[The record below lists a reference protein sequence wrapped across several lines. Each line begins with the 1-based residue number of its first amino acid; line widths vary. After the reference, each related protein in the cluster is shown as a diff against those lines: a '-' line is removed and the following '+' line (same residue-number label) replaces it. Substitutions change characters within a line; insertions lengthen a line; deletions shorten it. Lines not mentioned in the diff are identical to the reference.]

1 MSNKIVKSKKKNTI
15 SKHNRIDKNKKSII
29 VCLAFSFVISLL
41 LSGIYFNSNYIDK
54 YQSVWY
60 EASITDYKGYNI
72 EGTVYNYDEN
82 ASEHYIDFSV
92 PEVPIKTLNIQLNA
106 APGDTIELEADM
118 LKDGKSLGKIDSNIP
133 GHEQYAKLYF
143 ENRKIN
149 SVRVYLKGT
158 FDYNSANV
166 QSFQVNEDVS
176 RLTGLRHRSF
186 IIFFVLFVILS
197 YIFIKRK
204 HKFTAGQIDEK
215 IIRYKEKII
224 NSIDAYKKIIVFEI
238 IGYIILFLFVVCML
252 KFKFKIHSYY
262 VLYTI
267 LSLCIWVTLSSLY
280 WYIKNNKVKFEK
292 MFLIVGSMLS
302 CMFIVLL
309 PNRLNISYDDQIHYK
324 NIVALSHYPDKSVSV
339 AEDDYYLSCFV
350 PQLRNSCDVKDKSYH
365 NIINDS
371 YSKRTSVEYNENIT
385 YKSVVYMPVAI
396 AMMILRGI
404 GLNLSLIILGA
415 KLAGMLFYLYIVY
428 RGMKHLKNGKM
439 VVAAASTMPGAM
451 FIIANF
457 NYDYWL
463 IGLTLYSTCYIVGE
477 YQNPDKYIK
486 IKDFVYIIASTLLGI
501 AVKVVYIPLLGII
514 AFLPKKKFEKKKGIV
529 AFRCFFC
536 GIVIC
541 AIIGFAILIF
551 GGGLGIGDTRG
562 GEEINAMGQIKYILS
577 NPLQYTKTLL
587 AFIKDYWSIKKI
599 PDYNTATAY
608 LMKPAG
614 YWGYVAAFMLLVMLY
629 DRSDNNTVKWYLSA
643 SSILIGFITSCMV
656 ATALYVVYNPV
667 GSLSIV
673 GCQARY
679 LFPIIVSGMLV
690 VSRIY
695 IPIKLQSSII
705 KRAEEIITILFI
717 IVLNCCMLRTML

>member
-1 MSNKIVKSKKKNTI
+1 MSNKLVKSKKKNTV
-15 SKHNRIDKNKKSII
+15 SKYNGIDKNKKSII
-29 VCLAFSFVISLL
+29 VCLVVSFVISLL
-41 LSGIYFNSNYIDK
+41 LSGIYFNSNYIYK
-54 YQSVWY
+54 YQSIWY
-60 EASITDYKGYNI
+60 EASITDCKGYNI

-82 ASEHYIDFSV
+82 ASEHYIDISV

-118 LKDGKSLGKIDSNIP
+118 PKDGKSLGKIDSNIP

-166 QSFQVNEDVS
+166 QSFQVNEDMS
-176 RLTGLRHRSF
+176 WLSELKHRTFKVFLIMF
-186 IIFFVLFVILS
+186 IIFYILL
-197 YIFIKRK
+197 KRK
-204 HKFTAGQIDEK
+204 LNHSKGIGLYDGNSSK
-215 IIRYKEKII
+215 ITGIVSQNKGII
-224 NSIDAYKKIIVFEI
+224 ISEILCYVITFFGVLGLFEI
-238 IGYIILFLFVVCML
+238 GMKKSNYRNM
-252 KFKFKIHSYY
+252 Y
-262 VLYTI
+262 VFI
-267 LSLCIWVTLSSLY
+267 SLCVWIIISTIY
-280 WYIKNNKVKFEK
+280 WYIKNNKIKFEK

-350 PQLRNSCDVKDKSYH
+350 PQLKNSCDVKDKSYH

-371 YSKRTSVEYNENIT
+371 YSKRTSVGYNENIT

-415 KLAGMLFYLYIVY
+415 KLAGVLFYLYIVY

-587 AFIKDYWSIKKI
+587 TFIKDYWSIKKI

>member
-1 MSNKIVKSKKKNTI
+1 MSNKLVKSKKKNTV
-15 SKHNRIDKNKKSII
+15 SKYNGIDKNKKSII
-29 VCLAFSFVISLL
+29 VCLVVSFVISLL
-41 LSGIYFNSNYIDK
+41 LSGIYFNSNYIYK
-54 YQSVWY
+54 YQSIWY
-60 EASITDYKGYNI
+60 EASITDCKGYNI

-166 QSFQVNEDVS
+166 QSFQVNEDMS
-176 RLTGLRHRSF
+176 WLSELKHRTFKVFLIMF
-186 IIFFVLFVILS
+186 IIFYILL
-197 YIFIKRK
+197 KRK
-204 HKFTAGQIDEK
+204 LNHSKGIGLYDGNSSK
-215 IIRYKEKII
+215 ITGIVSQNKGII
-224 NSIDAYKKIIVFEI
+224 ISEILCYVITFFGVLGLFEI
-238 IGYIILFLFVVCML
+238 GMKKSNYRNM
-252 KFKFKIHSYY
+252 Y
-262 VLYTI
+262 VFI
-267 LSLCIWVTLSSLY
+267 SLCVWIIISTIY
-280 WYIKNNKVKFEK
+280 WYIKNNKIKFEK

-350 PQLRNSCDVKDKSYH
+350 PQLKNSCDVKDKSYH

-371 YSKRTSVEYNENIT
+371 YSKRTSVGYNENIT

-501 AVKVVYIPLLGII
+501 AVKVVYILLLGII

-587 AFIKDYWSIKKI
+587 TFIKDYWSIKKI

>member
-1 MSNKIVKSKKKNTI
+1 MSNKLVKSKKKNTV
-15 SKHNRIDKNKKSII
+15 SKYNGIDKNKKSII
-29 VCLAFSFVISLL
+29 VCLVVSFVISLL
-41 LSGIYFNSNYIDK
+41 LSGIYFNSNYIYK
-54 YQSVWY
+54 YQSIWY
-60 EASITDYKGYNI
+60 EASITDCKGYNI

-166 QSFQVNEDVS
+166 QSFQVNEDMS
-176 RLTGLRHRSF
+176 WLSELKHRTFKVFLIMF
-186 IIFFVLFVILS
+186 IIFYILL
-197 YIFIKRK
+197 KRK
-204 HKFTAGQIDEK
+204 LNHSKGIGLYDGNSSK
-215 IIRYKEKII
+215 ITGIVSQNKGII
-224 NSIDAYKKIIVFEI
+224 ISEILCYVITFFGVLGLFEI
-238 IGYIILFLFVVCML
+238 GMKKSNYRNM
-252 KFKFKIHSYY
+252 Y
-262 VLYTI
+262 VFI
-267 LSLCIWVTLSSLY
+267 SLCVWIIISTIY
-280 WYIKNNKVKFEK
+280 WYIKNNKIKFEK

-339 AEDDYYLSCFV
+339 AEDDYYLGCFV
-350 PQLRNSCDVKDKSYH
+350 PQLKNSCDVKDKSYH

-371 YSKRTSVEYNENIT
+371 YSKRTSVGYNENIT

-415 KLAGMLFYLYIVY
+415 KLAGVLFYLYIVY

-587 AFIKDYWSIKKI
+587 TFIKDYWSIKKI

>member
-1 MSNKIVKSKKKNTI
+1 MSNKLVKSKKKNTV
-15 SKHNRIDKNKKSII
+15 SKYNGIDKNKKSII
-29 VCLAFSFVISLL
+29 VCLVVSFVISLL
-41 LSGIYFNSNYIDK
+41 LSGIYFNSNYIYK
-54 YQSVWY
+54 YQSIWY
-60 EASITDYKGYNI
+60 EASITDCKGYNI

-166 QSFQVNEDVS
+166 QSFQVNEDMS
-176 RLTGLRHRSF
+176 WLSELKHRTFKVFLIMF
-186 IIFFVLFVILS
+186 IIFYILL
-197 YIFIKRK
+197 KRK
-204 HKFTAGQIDEK
+204 LNHSKGIGLYDGNSSK
-215 IIRYKEKII
+215 ITGIVSQNKGII
-224 NSIDAYKKIIVFEI
+224 ISEILCYVITFFGVLGLFEI
-238 IGYIILFLFVVCML
+238 GMKKSNYRNM
-252 KFKFKIHSYY
+252 Y
-262 VLYTI
+262 VFI
-267 LSLCIWVTLSSLY
+267 SLCVWIIISTIY
-280 WYIKNNKVKFEK
+280 WYIKNNKIKFEK

-350 PQLRNSCDVKDKSYH
+350 PQLKNSCDVKDKSYH

-371 YSKRTSVEYNENIT
+371 YSKRTSVGYNENIT

-415 KLAGMLFYLYIVY
+415 KLAGVLFYLYIVY

-529 AFRCFFC
+529 AFRCFLC

-587 AFIKDYWSIKKI
+587 TFIKDYWSIKKI

>member
-1 MSNKIVKSKKKNTI
+1 MSNKLVKSKKKNTV
-15 SKHNRIDKNKKSII
+15 SKYNGIDKNKKSII
-29 VCLAFSFVISLL
+29 VCLVVSFVISLL
-41 LSGIYFNSNYIDK
+41 LSGIYFNSNYIYK
-54 YQSVWY
+54 YQSIWY
-60 EASITDYKGYNI
+60 EASITDCKGYNI

-166 QSFQVNEDVS
+166 QSFQVNEDMS
-176 RLTGLRHRSF
+176 WLSELKHRTFKVFLIMF
-186 IIFFVLFVILS
+186 IIFYILL
-197 YIFIKRK
+197 KRK
-204 HKFTAGQIDEK
+204 LNHSKGIGLYDGNSSK
-215 IIRYKEKII
+215 ITGIVSQNKGII
-224 NSIDAYKKIIVFEI
+224 ISEILCYVITFFGVLGLFEI
-238 IGYIILFLFVVCML
+238 GMKKSNYRNM
-252 KFKFKIHSYY
+252 Y
-262 VLYTI
+262 VFI
-267 LSLCIWVTLSSLY
+267 SLCVWIIISTIY
-280 WYIKNNKVKFEK
+280 WYIKNNKIKFEK

-350 PQLRNSCDVKDKSYH
+350 PQLKNSCDVKDKSYH

-371 YSKRTSVEYNENIT
+371 YSKRTSVGYNENIT

-587 AFIKDYWSIKKI
+587 TFIKDCWSIKKI

>member
-1 MSNKIVKSKKKNTI
+1 MSNKLVKSKKKNTV
-15 SKHNRIDKNKKSII
+15 SKYNGIDKNKKSII
-29 VCLAFSFVISLL
+29 VCLVVSFVISLL
-41 LSGIYFNSNYIDK
+41 LSGIYFNSNYIYK
-54 YQSVWY
+54 YQSIWY
-60 EASITDYKGYNI
+60 EASITDCKG
-72 EGTVYNYDEN
+72 YNYDEN

-166 QSFQVNEDVS
+166 QSFQVNEDMS
-176 RLTGLRHRSF
+176 WLSELKHRTFKVFLIMF
-186 IIFFVLFVILS
+186 IIFYILL
-197 YIFIKRK
+197 KRK
-204 HKFTAGQIDEK
+204 LNHSKGIGLYDGNSSK
-215 IIRYKEKII
+215 ITGIVSQNKGII
-224 NSIDAYKKIIVFEI
+224 ISEILCYVITFFGVLGLFEI
-238 IGYIILFLFVVCML
+238 GMKKSNYRNM
-252 KFKFKIHSYY
+252 Y
-262 VLYTI
+262 VFI
-267 LSLCIWVTLSSLY
+267 SLCVWIIISTIY
-280 WYIKNNKVKFEK
+280 WYIKNNKIKFEK

-350 PQLRNSCDVKDKSYH
+350 PQLKNSCDVKDKSYH

-371 YSKRTSVEYNENIT
+371 YSKRTSVGYNENIT

-415 KLAGMLFYLYIVY
+415 KLAGVLFYLYIVY

-587 AFIKDYWSIKKI
+587 TFIKDYWSIKKI

>member
-1 MSNKIVKSKKKNTI
+1 MSNKLVKSKKKNTV
-15 SKHNRIDKNKKSII
+15 SKYNGIDKNKKSII
-29 VCLAFSFVISLL
+29 VCLVVSFVISLL
-41 LSGIYFNSNYIDK
+41 LSGIYFNSNYIYK
-54 YQSVWY
+54 YQSIWY
-60 EASITDYKGYNI
+60 EASITDCKGYNI

-166 QSFQVNEDVS
+166 QSFQVNEDMS
-176 RLTGLRHRSF
+176 WLSELKHRTFKVFLIMF
-186 IIFFVLFVILS
+186 IIFYILL
-197 YIFIKRK
+197 KRK
-204 HKFTAGQIDEK
+204 LNHSKGIGLYDGNSSK
-215 IIRYKEKII
+215 ITGIVSQNKGII
-224 NSIDAYKKIIVFEI
+224 ISEILCYVITFFGVLGLFEI
-238 IGYIILFLFVVCML
+238 GMKKSNYRNM
-252 KFKFKIHSYY
+252 Y
-262 VLYTI
+262 VFI
-267 LSLCIWVTLSSLY
+267 SLCVWIIISTIY
-280 WYIKNNKVKFEK
+280 WYIKNNKIKFEK

-350 PQLRNSCDVKDKSYH
+350 PQLKNSCDVKDKSYH

-371 YSKRTSVEYNENIT
+371 YSKRTSVGYNENIT

-587 AFIKDYWSIKKI
+587 RFIKDYWSIKKI

>member
-1 MSNKIVKSKKKNTI
+1 MSNKLVKSKKKNTV
-15 SKHNRIDKNKKSII
+15 SKYNGIDKNKKSII
-29 VCLAFSFVISLL
+29 VCLVVSFVISLL
-41 LSGIYFNSNYIDK
+41 LSGIYFNSNYIYK
-54 YQSVWY
+54 YQSIWY
-60 EASITDYKGYNI
+60 EASITDCKGYNI

-166 QSFQVNEDVS
+166 QSFQVNEDMS
-176 RLTGLRHRSF
+176 WLSELKHRTFKVFLIMF
-186 IIFFVLFVILS
+186 IIFYILL
-197 YIFIKRK
+197 KRK
-204 HKFTAGQIDEK
+204 LNHSKGIGLYDGNSSK
-215 IIRYKEKII
+215 ITGIVSQNKGII
-224 NSIDAYKKIIVFEI
+224 ISEILCYVITFFGVLGLFEI
-238 IGYIILFLFVVCML
+238 GMKKSNYRNM
-252 KFKFKIHSYY
+252 Y
-262 VLYTI
+262 VFI
-267 LSLCIWVTLSSLY
+267 SLCVWIIISTIY
-280 WYIKNNKVKFEK
+280 WYIKNNKIKFEK

-350 PQLRNSCDVKDKSYH
+350 PQLKNSCDVKDKSYH

-371 YSKRTSVEYNENIT
+371 YSKRTSVGYNENIT

-587 AFIKDYWSIKKI
+587 TFIKDYWSIKKI

-667 GSLSIV
+667 DSLSIV

>member
-1 MSNKIVKSKKKNTI
+1 MSNKLVKSKKKNTV
-15 SKHNRIDKNKKSII
+15 SKYNGIDKNKKSII
-29 VCLAFSFVISLL
+29 VCLVVSFVISLL
-41 LSGIYFNSNYIDK
+41 LSGIYFNSNYIYK
-54 YQSVWY
+54 YQSIWY
-60 EASITDYKGYNI
+60 EASITDCKGYNI

-166 QSFQVNEDVS
+166 QSFQVNEDMS
-176 RLTGLRHRSF
+176 WLSELKHRTFKVFLIMF
-186 IIFFVLFVILS
+186 IIFYILL
-197 YIFIKRK
+197 KRK
-204 HKFTAGQIDEK
+204 LNHSKGIGLYDGNSSK
-215 IIRYKEKII
+215 ITGIVSQNKGII
-224 NSIDAYKKIIVFEI
+224 ISEILCYVITFFGVLGLFEI
-238 IGYIILFLFVVCML
+238 GMKKSNYRNM
-252 KFKFKIHSYY
+252 Y
-262 VLYTI
+262 VFI
-267 LSLCIWVTLSSLY
+267 SLCVWIIISTIY
-280 WYIKNNKVKFEK
+280 WYIKNNKIKFEK

-350 PQLRNSCDVKDKSYH
+350 PQLKNSCDVKDKSYH

-371 YSKRTSVEYNENIT
+371 YSKRTSVGYNENIT

-562 GEEINAMGQIKYILS
+562 GEEINAMGQIKYFLS

-587 AFIKDYWSIKKI
+587 TFIKDYWSIKKI

>member
-1 MSNKIVKSKKKNTI
+1 MSNKLVKSKKKNTV
-15 SKHNRIDKNKKSII
+15 SKYNGIDKNKKSII
-29 VCLAFSFVISLL
+29 VCLVVSFVISLL
-41 LSGIYFNSNYIDK
+41 LSGIYFNSNYIYK
-54 YQSVWY
+54 YQSIWY
-60 EASITDYKGYNI
+60 EASITDCKGYNI

-166 QSFQVNEDVS
+166 QSFQVNEDMS
-176 RLTGLRHRSF
+176 WLSGLKHRTFKVFLIMF
-186 IIFFVLFVILS
+186 IIFYILL
-197 YIFIKRK
+197 KRK
-204 HKFTAGQIDEK
+204 LNHSKGIGLYDGNSSK
-215 IIRYKEKII
+215 ITGIVSQNKGII
-224 NSIDAYKKIIVFEI
+224 ISEILCYVITFFGVLGLFEI
-238 IGYIILFLFVVCML
+238 GMKKSNYRNM
-252 KFKFKIHSYY
+252 Y
-262 VLYTI
+262 VFI
-267 LSLCIWVTLSSLY
+267 SLCVWIIISTIY
-280 WYIKNNKVKFEK
+280 WYIKNNKIKFEK

-350 PQLRNSCDVKDKSYH
+350 PQLKNSCDVKDKSYH

-371 YSKRTSVEYNENIT
+371 YSKRTSVGYNENIT

-587 AFIKDYWSIKKI
+587 TFIKDYWSIKKI

-705 KRAEEIITILFI
+705 KRAEEIITILLI

>member
-1 MSNKIVKSKKKNTI
+1 MSNKLVKSKKKNTV
-15 SKHNRIDKNKKSII
+15 SKYNGIDKNKKSII
-29 VCLAFSFVISLL
+29 VCLVVSFVISLL
-41 LSGIYFNSNYIDK
+41 LSGIYFNSNYIYK
-54 YQSVWY
+54 YQSIWY
-60 EASITDYKGYNI
+60 EASITDCKGYNI

-166 QSFQVNEDVS
+166 QSFQVNEDMS
-176 RLTGLRHRSF
+176 WLSELKHRTFKVFLIMF
-186 IIFFVLFVILS
+186 IIFYILL
-197 YIFIKRK
+197 KRK
-204 HKFTAGQIDEK
+204 LNHSKGIGLYDGNSSK
-215 IIRYKEKII
+215 ITGIVSQNKGII
-224 NSIDAYKKIIVFEI
+224 ISEILCYVITFFGVSGLFEI
-238 IGYIILFLFVVCML
+238 GMKKSNYRNM
-252 KFKFKIHSYY
+252 Y
-262 VLYTI
+262 VFI
-267 LSLCIWVTLSSLY
+267 SLCVWIIISTIY
-280 WYIKNNKVKFEK
+280 WYIKNNKIKFEK

-350 PQLRNSCDVKDKSYH
+350 PQLKNSCDVKDKSYH

-371 YSKRTSVEYNENIT
+371 YSKRTSVGYNENIT

-587 AFIKDYWSIKKI
+587 TFIKDYWSIKKI

>member
-1 MSNKIVKSKKKNTI
+1 MSNKLVKSKKKNTV
-15 SKHNRIDKNKKSII
+15 SKYNGIDKNKKSII
-29 VCLAFSFVISLL
+29 VCLVVSFVISLL
-41 LSGIYFNSNYIDK
+41 LSGIYFNSNYIYK
-54 YQSVWY
+54 YQSIWY
-60 EASITDYKGYNI
+60 EASITDCKGYNI

-166 QSFQVNEDVS
+166 QSFQVNEDMS
-176 RLTGLRHRSF
+176 WLSELKHRTFKVFLIMF
-186 IIFFVLFVILS
+186 IIFYILL
-197 YIFIKRK
+197 KRK
-204 HKFTAGQIDEK
+204 LNHSKGIGLYDGNSSK
-215 IIRYKEKII
+215 ITGIVSQNKGII
-224 NSIDAYKKIIVFEI
+224 ISEILCYVITFFGVLGLFEI
-238 IGYIILFLFVVCML
+238 GMKKSNYRNM
-252 KFKFKIHSYY
+252 Y
-262 VLYTI
+262 VFI
-267 LSLCIWVTLSSLY
+267 SLCVWIIISTIY
-280 WYIKNNKVKFEK
+280 WYIKNNKIKFEK

-350 PQLRNSCDVKDKSYH
+350 PQLKNSCDVKDKSYH

-371 YSKRTSVEYNENIT
+371 YSKRTSVGYNENIT

-415 KLAGMLFYLYIVY
+415 KLAGVLFYLYIVY

-577 NPLQYTKTLL
+577 NPLQYTKILL
-587 AFIKDYWSIKKI
+587 TFIKDYWSIKKI

>member
-1 MSNKIVKSKKKNTI
+1 MSNKLVKSKKKNTV
-15 SKHNRIDKNKKSII
+15 SKYNGIDKNKKSII
-29 VCLAFSFVISLL
+29 VCLVVSFVISLL
-41 LSGIYFNSNYIDK
+41 LSGIYFNSNYIYK
-54 YQSVWY
+54 YQSIWY
-60 EASITDYKGYNI
+60 EASITDCKGYNI

-166 QSFQVNEDVS
+166 QSFQVNEDMS
-176 RLTGLRHRSF
+176 WLSELKHRTFKVFLIMF
-186 IIFFVLFVILS
+186 IIFYILL
-197 YIFIKRK
+197 KRK
-204 HKFTAGQIDEK
+204 LNHSKGIGLYDGNSSK
-215 IIRYKEKII
+215 ITGIVSQNKGII
-224 NSIDAYKKIIVFEI
+224 ISEILCYVITFFGVLGLFEI
-238 IGYIILFLFVVCML
+238 GMKKSNYRNM
-252 KFKFKIHSYY
+252 Y
-262 VLYTI
+262 VFI
-267 LSLCIWVTLSSLY
+267 SLCVWIIISTIY
-280 WYIKNNKVKFEK
+280 WYIKNNKIKFEK

-350 PQLRNSCDVKDKSYH
+350 PQLKNSCDVKDKSYH

-371 YSKRTSVEYNENIT
+371 YSKRTSVGYNENIT

-415 KLAGMLFYLYIVY
+415 KLAGVLFYLYIVY

-587 AFIKDYWSIKKI
+587 TFIKDYWSIKKI

-705 KRAEEIITILFI
+705 KRTEEIITILFI

>member
-1 MSNKIVKSKKKNTI
+1 MSNKLVKSKKKNTV
-15 SKHNRIDKNKKSII
+15 SKYNGIDKNKKSII
-29 VCLAFSFVISLL
+29 VCLVVSFVISLL
-41 LSGIYFNSNYIDK
+41 LSGIYFNSNYIYK
-54 YQSVWY
+54 YQSIWY
-60 EASITDYKGYNI
+60 EASITDCKGYNI

-166 QSFQVNEDVS
+166 QSFQVNEDMS
-176 RLTGLRHRSF
+176 WLSELKHRTFKVFLIMF
-186 IIFFVLFVILS
+186 IIFYILL
-197 YIFIKRK
+197 KRK
-204 HKFTAGQIDEK
+204 LNHSKGIGLYDGNSSK
-215 IIRYKEKII
+215 ITGIVSQNKGII
-224 NSIDAYKKIIVFEI
+224 ISEILCYVITFFGVLGLFEI
-238 IGYIILFLFVVCML
+238 GMKKSNYRNM
-252 KFKFKIHSYY
+252 Y
-262 VLYTI
+262 VFI
-267 LSLCIWVTLSSLY
+267 SLCVWIISSTIY
-280 WYIKNNKVKFEK
+280 WYIKNNKIKFEK

-350 PQLRNSCDVKDKSYH
+350 PQLKNSCDVKDKSYH

-371 YSKRTSVEYNENIT
+371 YSKRTSVGYNENIT

-587 AFIKDYWSIKKI
+587 TFIKDYWSIKKI

-705 KRAEEIITILFI
+705 KRA
-717 IVLNCCMLRTML
+717 

>member
-1 MSNKIVKSKKKNTI
+1 MSNKLVKSKKKNTV
-15 SKHNRIDKNKKSII
+15 SKYNGIDKNKKSII
-29 VCLAFSFVISLL
+29 VCLVVSFVISLL
-41 LSGIYFNSNYIDK
+41 LSGIYFNSNYIYK
-54 YQSVWY
+54 YQSIWY
-60 EASITDYKGYNI
+60 EASITDCKGYNI

-166 QSFQVNEDVS
+166 QSFQVNEDMS
-176 RLTGLRHRSF
+176 WLSELKHRTFKVFLIMF
-186 IIFFVLFVILS
+186 IIFYILL
-197 YIFIKRK
+197 KRK
-204 HKFTAGQIDEK
+204 LNHSKGIGLYDGNSSK
-215 IIRYKEKII
+215 ITGIVSQNKGII
-224 NSIDAYKKIIVFEI
+224 ISEILCYVITFFGVLGLFEI
-238 IGYIILFLFVVCML
+238 GMKKSNYRNM
-252 KFKFKIHSYY
+252 Y
-262 VLYTI
+262 VFI
-267 LSLCIWVTLSSLY
+267 SLCVWIIISTIY
-280 WYIKNNKVKFEK
+280 WYIKNNKIKFEK

-350 PQLRNSCDVKDKSYH
+350 PQLKNSCDVKDKSYH

-371 YSKRTSVEYNENIT
+371 YSKRTSVGYNENIT

-587 AFIKDYWSIKKI
+587 TFINDYWSIKKI

>member
-1 MSNKIVKSKKKNTI
+1 MSNKLVKSKKKNTV
-15 SKHNRIDKNKKSII
+15 SKYNGIDKNKKSII
-29 VCLAFSFVISLL
+29 VCLVVSFVISLL
-41 LSGIYFNSNYIDK
+41 LSGIYFNSNYIYK
-54 YQSVWY
+54 YQSIWY
-60 EASITDYKGYNI
+60 EASITDCKGYNI

-166 QSFQVNEDVS
+166 QSFQVNEDMS
-176 RLTGLRHRSF
+176 WLSELKHRTFKVFLIMF
-186 IIFFVLFVILS
+186 IIFYILL
-197 YIFIKRK
+197 KRK
-204 HKFTAGQIDEK
+204 LNHSKGIGLYDGNSSK
-215 IIRYKEKII
+215 ITGIVSQNKGII
-224 NSIDAYKKIIVFEI
+224 ISEILCYVITFFGVLGLFEI
-238 IGYIILFLFVVCML
+238 GMKKSNYRNM
-252 KFKFKIHSYY
+252 Y
-262 VLYTI
+262 VFI
-267 LSLCIWVTLSSLY
+267 SLCVWIIISTIY
-280 WYIKNNKVKFEK
+280 WYIKNNKIKFEK

-350 PQLRNSCDVKDKSYH
+350 PQLKNSCDVKDKSYH

-371 YSKRTSVEYNENIT
+371 YSKRTSVGYNENIT

-428 RGMKHLKNGKM
+428 RGMKHLKNGEM

-587 AFIKDYWSIKKI
+587 TFIKDYWSIKKI

>member
-1 MSNKIVKSKKKNTI
+1 MV
-15 SKHNRIDKNKKSII
+15 
-29 VCLAFSFVISLL
+29 SFVISLL
-41 LSGIYFNSNYIDK
+41 LSGIYFNSNYIYK
-54 YQSVWY
+54 YQSIWY
-60 EASITDYKGYNI
+60 EASITDCKGYNI

-166 QSFQVNEDVS
+166 QSFQVNEDMS
-176 RLTGLRHRSF
+176 WLSELKHRTFKVFLIMF
-186 IIFFVLFVILS
+186 IIFYILL
-197 YIFIKRK
+197 KRK
-204 HKFTAGQIDEK
+204 LNHSKGIGLYDGNSSK
-215 IIRYKEKII
+215 ITGIVSQNKGII
-224 NSIDAYKKIIVFEI
+224 ISEILCYVITFFGVLGLFEI
-238 IGYIILFLFVVCML
+238 GMKKSNYRNM
-252 KFKFKIHSYY
+252 Y
-262 VLYTI
+262 VFI
-267 LSLCIWVTLSSLY
+267 SLCVWIIISTIY
-280 WYIKNNKVKFEK
+280 WYIKNNKIKFEK

-350 PQLRNSCDVKDKSYH
+350 PQLKNSCDVKDKSYH

-371 YSKRTSVEYNENIT
+371 YSKRTSVGYNENIT

-587 AFIKDYWSIKKI
+587 TFIKDYWSIKKI

>member
-1 MSNKIVKSKKKNTI
+1 MSNKLVKSKKKNTV
-15 SKHNRIDKNKKSII
+15 SKYNGIDKNKKSII
-29 VCLAFSFVISLL
+29 VCLAVSFVISLL
-41 LSGIYFNSNYIDK
+41 LSGIYFNSNYIYK
-54 YQSVWY
+54 YQSIWY
-60 EASITDYKGYNI
+60 EASITDCKGYNI

-166 QSFQVNEDVS
+166 QSFQVNEDMS
-176 RLTGLRHRSF
+176 WLSELKHRTFKVFLIMF
-186 IIFFVLFVILS
+186 IIFYILL
-197 YIFIKRK
+197 KRK
-204 HKFTAGQIDEK
+204 LNHSKGIGLYDGNSSK
-215 IIRYKEKII
+215 ITGIVSQNKGII
-224 NSIDAYKKIIVFEI
+224 ISEILCYVITFFGVLGLFEI
-238 IGYIILFLFVVCML
+238 GMKKSNYRNM
-252 KFKFKIHSYY
+252 Y
-262 VLYTI
+262 VFI
-267 LSLCIWVTLSSLY
+267 SLCVWIIISTIY
-280 WYIKNNKVKFEK
+280 WYIKNNKIKFEK

-350 PQLRNSCDVKDKSYH
+350 PQLKNSCDVKDKSYH

-371 YSKRTSVEYNENIT
+371 YSKRTSVGYNENIT

-587 AFIKDYWSIKKI
+587 TFIKDYWSIKKI

-629 DRSDNNTVKWYLSA
+629 DRSDNNTVK
-643 SSILIGFITSCMV
+643 G
-656 ATALYVVYNPV
+656 
-667 GSLSIV
+667 
-673 GCQARY
+673 
-679 LFPIIVSGMLV
+679 
-690 VSRIY
+690 
-695 IPIKLQSSII
+695 
-705 KRAEEIITILFI
+705 
-717 IVLNCCMLRTML
+717 

>member
-1 MSNKIVKSKKKNTI
+1 
-15 SKHNRIDKNKKSII
+15 
-29 VCLAFSFVISLL
+29 
-41 LSGIYFNSNYIDK
+41 
-54 YQSVWY
+54 
-60 EASITDYKGYNI
+60 
-72 EGTVYNYDEN
+72 
-82 ASEHYIDFSV
+82 
-92 PEVPIKTLNIQLNA
+92 
-106 APGDTIELEADM
+106 
-118 LKDGKSLGKIDSNIP
+118 
-133 GHEQYAKLYF
+133 
-143 ENRKIN
+143 
-149 SVRVYLKGT
+149 
-158 FDYNSANV
+158 
-166 QSFQVNEDVS
+166 
-176 RLTGLRHRSF
+176 
-186 IIFFVLFVILS
+186 
-197 YIFIKRK
+197 
-204 HKFTAGQIDEK
+204 
-215 IIRYKEKII
+215 
-224 NSIDAYKKIIVFEI
+224 
-238 IGYIILFLFVVCML
+238 
-252 KFKFKIHSYY
+252 
-262 VLYTI
+262 
-267 LSLCIWVTLSSLY
+267 
-280 WYIKNNKVKFEK
+280 
-292 MFLIVGSMLS
+292 
-302 CMFIVLL
+302 
-309 PNRLNISYDDQIHYK
+309 
-324 NIVALSHYPDKSVSV
+324 
-339 AEDDYYLSCFV
+339 
-350 PQLRNSCDVKDKSYH
+350 
-365 NIINDS
+365 
-371 YSKRTSVEYNENIT
+371 
-385 YKSVVYMPVAI
+385 
-396 AMMILRGI
+396 
-404 GLNLSLIILGA
+404 
-415 KLAGMLFYLYIVY
+415 
-428 RGMKHLKNGKM
+428 M

-577 NPLQYTKTLL
+577 NPLQYTKILL
-587 AFIKDYWSIKKI
+587 TFIKDYWSIKKI

>member
-1 MSNKIVKSKKKNTI
+1 MSNKLVKSKKKNTV
-15 SKHNRIDKNKKSII
+15 SKYNGIDKNKKSII
-29 VCLAFSFVISLL
+29 VCLVVSFVISLL
-41 LSGIYFNSNYIDK
+41 LSGIYFNSNYIYK
-54 YQSVWY
+54 YQSIWY
-60 EASITDYKGYNI
+60 EASITDCKGYNI

-118 LKDGKSLGKIDSNIP
+118 LKDGKSLGKIDSNIS

-166 QSFQVNEDVS
+166 QSFQVNEDMS
-176 RLTGLRHRSF
+176 WLSELKHRTFKVFLIMF
-186 IIFFVLFVILS
+186 IIFYILL
-197 YIFIKRK
+197 KRK
-204 HKFTAGQIDEK
+204 LNHSKGIGLYDGNSSK
-215 IIRYKEKII
+215 ITGIVSQNKGII
-224 NSIDAYKKIIVFEI
+224 ISEILCYVITFFGVLGLFEI
-238 IGYIILFLFVVCML
+238 GMKKSNYRNM
-252 KFKFKIHSYY
+252 Y
-262 VLYTI
+262 VFI
-267 LSLCIWVTLSSLY
+267 SLCVWIIISTIY
-280 WYIKNNKVKFEK
+280 WYIKNNKIKFEK

-350 PQLRNSCDVKDKSYH
+350 PQLKNSCDVKDKSYH

-371 YSKRTSVEYNENIT
+371 YSKRTSVGYNENIT

-587 AFIKDYWSIKKI
+587 TFIKDYWSIKKI

>member
-1 MSNKIVKSKKKNTI
+1 MSNKLVKSKKKNTV
-15 SKHNRIDKNKKSII
+15 SKYNGIDKNKKSII
-29 VCLAFSFVISLL
+29 VCLVVSFVISLL
-41 LSGIYFNSNYIDK
+41 LSGIYFNSNYIYK
-54 YQSVWY
+54 YQSIWY
-60 EASITDYKGYNI
+60 EASITDCKGYNI

-166 QSFQVNEDVS
+166 QSFQVNEDMS
-176 RLTGLRHRSF
+176 WLSELKHRTFKVFLIMF
-186 IIFFVLFVILS
+186 IIFYILL
-197 YIFIKRK
+197 KRK
-204 HKFTAGQIDEK
+204 LNHSKGIGLYDGNSSK
-215 IIRYKEKII
+215 ITGIVSQNKGII
-224 NSIDAYKKIIVFEI
+224 ISEILCYVITFFGVLGLFEI
-238 IGYIILFLFVVCML
+238 GMKKSNYRNM
-252 KFKFKIHSYY
+252 Y
-262 VLYTI
+262 VFI
-267 LSLCIWVTLSSLY
+267 SLCVWIISSTIY
-280 WYIKNNKVKFEK
+280 WYIKNNKIKFEK

-350 PQLRNSCDVKDKSYH
+350 PQLKNSCDVKDKSYH

-371 YSKRTSVEYNENIT
+371 YSKRTSVGYNENIT

-587 AFIKDYWSIKKI
+587 TFIKDYWSIKKI

>member
-1 MSNKIVKSKKKNTI
+1 MSNKLVKSKKKNTV
-15 SKHNRIDKNKKSII
+15 SKYNGIDKNKKSII
-29 VCLAFSFVISLL
+29 VCLVVSFVISLL
-41 LSGIYFNSNYIDK
+41 LSGIYFNSNYIYK
-54 YQSVWY
+54 YQSIWY
-60 EASITDYKGYNI
+60 EASITDCKGYNI

-166 QSFQVNEDVS
+166 QSFQVNEDMS
-176 RLTGLRHRSF
+176 WLSELKHRTFKVFLIMF
-186 IIFFVLFVILS
+186 IIFYILL
-197 YIFIKRK
+197 KRK
-204 HKFTAGQIDEK
+204 LNHSKGIGLYDGNSSK
-215 IIRYKEKII
+215 ITGIVSQNKGII
-224 NSIDAYKKIIVFEI
+224 ISEILCYVITFFGVLGLFEI
-238 IGYIILFLFVVCML
+238 GMKKSNYRNM
-252 KFKFKIHSYY
+252 Y
-262 VLYTI
+262 VFI
-267 LSLCIWVTLSSLY
+267 SLCVWIIISTIY
-280 WYIKNNKVKFEK
+280 WYIKNNKIKFEK

-350 PQLRNSCDVKDKSYH
+350 PQLKNSCDVKDKSYH

-371 YSKRTSVEYNENIT
+371 YSKRTSVGYNENIT

-587 AFIKDYWSIKKI
+587 TFIKDYWSIKKI
-599 PDYNTATAY
+599 PDYNTAIAY

>member
-1 MSNKIVKSKKKNTI
+1 MSNKLVKSKKKNTV
-15 SKHNRIDKNKKSII
+15 SKYNGIDKNKKSII
-29 VCLAFSFVISLL
+29 VCLVVSFVISLL
-41 LSGIYFNSNYIDK
+41 LSGIYFNSNYIYK
-54 YQSVWY
+54 YQSIWY
-60 EASITDYKGYNI
+60 EASITDCKGYNI

-166 QSFQVNEDVS
+166 QSFQVNEDMS
-176 RLTGLRHRSF
+176 WLSELKHRTFKVFLIMF
-186 IIFFVLFVILS
+186 IIFYILL
-197 YIFIKRK
+197 KRK
-204 HKFTAGQIDEK
+204 LNHSKGIGLYDGNSSK
-215 IIRYKEKII
+215 ITGIVSQNKGII
-224 NSIDAYKKIIVFEI
+224 ISEILCYVITFFGVLGLFEI
-238 IGYIILFLFVVCML
+238 GMKKSNYRNM
-252 KFKFKIHSYY
+252 Y
-262 VLYTI
+262 VFI
-267 LSLCIWVTLSSLY
+267 SLCVWIIISTIY
-280 WYIKNNKVKFEK
+280 WYIKNNKIKFEK

-350 PQLRNSCDVKDKSYH
+350 PQLKNSCDVKDKSYH

-371 YSKRTSVEYNENIT
+371 YSKRTSVGYNQNNT
-385 YKSVVYMPVAI
+385 YKSVVDMPVAI
-396 AMMILRGI
+396 AIMILIRI

-587 AFIKDYWSIKKI
+587 TFIKDYWSIKKI

>member
-1 MSNKIVKSKKKNTI
+1 MSNKLVKSKKKNTV
-15 SKHNRIDKNKKSII
+15 SKYNGIDKNKKSII
-29 VCLAFSFVISLL
+29 VCLVVSFVISLL
-41 LSGIYFNSNYIDK
+41 LSGIYFNSNYIYK
-54 YQSVWY
+54 YQSIWY
-60 EASITDYKGYNI
+60 EASITDCKGYNI

-166 QSFQVNEDVS
+166 QSFQVNEDMS
-176 RLTGLRHRSF
+176 WLSELKHRTFKVFLIMF
-186 IIFFVLFVILS
+186 IIFYILL
-197 YIFIKRK
+197 KRK
-204 HKFTAGQIDEK
+204 LNHSKGIGLYDGNSSK
-215 IIRYKEKII
+215 ITGIVSQNKGII
-224 NSIDAYKKIIVFEI
+224 ISEILCYVITFFGVLGLFEI
-238 IGYIILFLFVVCML
+238 GMKKSNYRNM
-252 KFKFKIHSYY
+252 Y
-262 VLYTI
+262 VFI
-267 LSLCIWVTLSSLY
+267 SLCVWIIISTIY
-280 WYIKNNKVKFEK
+280 WYIKNNKIKFEK

-350 PQLRNSCDVKDKSYH
+350 PQLKNSCNVKDKSYH

-371 YSKRTSVEYNENIT
+371 YSKRTSVGYNENIT

-587 AFIKDYWSIKKI
+587 TFIKDYWSIKKI

>member
-1 MSNKIVKSKKKNTI
+1 MSNKLVKSKKKNTV
-15 SKHNRIDKNKKSII
+15 SKYNGIDKNKKSII
-29 VCLAFSFVISLL
+29 VCLVVSFVISLL
-41 LSGIYFNSNYIDK
+41 LSGIYFNSNYIYK
-54 YQSVWY
+54 YQSIWY
-60 EASITDYKGYNI
+60 EASITDCKGYNI

-166 QSFQVNEDVS
+166 QSFQVNEDMS
-176 RLTGLRHRSF
+176 WLSELKHRTFKVFLIMF
-186 IIFFVLFVILS
+186 IIFYILL
-197 YIFIKRK
+197 KRK
-204 HKFTAGQIDEK
+204 LNHSKGIGLYDGNSSK
-215 IIRYKEKII
+215 ITGIVSQNKGII
-224 NSIDAYKKIIVFEI
+224 ISEILCYVITFFGVLGLFEI
-238 IGYIILFLFVVCML
+238 GMKKSNYRNM
-252 KFKFKIHSYY
+252 Y
-262 VLYTI
+262 VFI
-267 LSLCIWVTLSSLY
+267 SLCVWIIISTIY
-280 WYIKNNKVKFEK
+280 WYIKNNKIKFEK

-350 PQLRNSCDVKDKSYH
+350 PQLKNSCDVKDKSYH

-371 YSKRTSVEYNENIT
+371 YSKRTSVGYNENIT

-587 AFIKDYWSIKKI
+587 TFIKDYWSIKKI

>member
-1 MSNKIVKSKKKNTI
+1 MSNKLVKSKKKNTV
-15 SKHNRIDKNKKSII
+15 SKYNGIDKNKKSII
-29 VCLAFSFVISLL
+29 VCLVVSFVISLL
-41 LSGIYFNSNYIDK
+41 LSGIYFNSNYIYK
-54 YQSVWY
+54 YQSIWY
-60 EASITDYKGYNI
+60 EASITDCKGYNI

-166 QSFQVNEDVS
+166 QSFQVNEDMS
-176 RLTGLRHRSF
+176 WLSELKHRTFKVFLIMF
-186 IIFFVLFVILS
+186 IIFYILL
-197 YIFIKRK
+197 KRK
-204 HKFTAGQIDEK
+204 LNHSKGIGLYDGNSSK
-215 IIRYKEKII
+215 ITGIVSQNKGII
-224 NSIDAYKKIIVFEI
+224 ISEILCYVITFFGVLGLFEI
-238 IGYIILFLFVVCML
+238 GMKKSNYRNM
-252 KFKFKIHSYY
+252 Y
-262 VLYTI
+262 VFI
-267 LSLCIWVTLSSLY
+267 SLCVWIIISTIY
-280 WYIKNNKVKFEK
+280 WYIKNNKIKFEK

-350 PQLRNSCDVKDKSYH
+350 PQLKNSCDVKDKSYH

-371 YSKRTSVEYNENIT
+371 YSKRTSVGYNENIT

-415 KLAGMLFYLYIVY
+415 KLAGVLFYLYIVY

-514 AFLPKKKFEKKKGIV
+514 AFLPKKKFEKKKGFV

-587 AFIKDYWSIKKI
+587 TFIKDYWSIKKI
-599 PDYNTATAY
+599 HDYNTATAY

>member
-1 MSNKIVKSKKKNTI
+1 MSNKLVKSKKKNTV
-15 SKHNRIDKNKKSII
+15 SKYNGIDKNKKSII
-29 VCLAFSFVISLL
+29 VCLVVSFVISLL
-41 LSGIYFNSNYIDK
+41 LSGIYFNSNYIYK
-54 YQSVWY
+54 YQSIWY
-60 EASITDYKGYNI
+60 EASITDCKGYNI

-166 QSFQVNEDVS
+166 QSFQVNEDMS
-176 RLTGLRHRSF
+176 WLSELKHRTFKVFLIMF
-186 IIFFVLFVILS
+186 IIFYILL
-197 YIFIKRK
+197 KRK
-204 HKFTAGQIDEK
+204 LNHSKGIGLYDGNSSK
-215 IIRYKEKII
+215 ITGIVSQNKGII
-224 NSIDAYKKIIVFEI
+224 ISEILCYVITFFGVLGLFEI
-238 IGYIILFLFVVCML
+238 GMKKSNYRNM
-252 KFKFKIHSYY
+252 Y
-262 VLYTI
+262 VFI
-267 LSLCIWVTLSSLY
+267 SLCVWIIISTIY
-280 WYIKNNKVKFEK
+280 WYIKNNKIKFEK

-324 NIVALSHYPDKSVSV
+324 NIVALSHYADKSVSV

-350 PQLRNSCDVKDKSYH
+350 PQLKNSCDVKDKSYH

-371 YSKRTSVEYNENIT
+371 YSKRTSVGYNENIT

-587 AFIKDYWSIKKI
+587 TFIKDYWSIKKI

>member
-1 MSNKIVKSKKKNTI
+1 MSNKLVKSKKKNTV
-15 SKHNRIDKNKKSII
+15 SKYNGIDKNKKSII
-29 VCLAFSFVISLL
+29 VCLVVSFVISLL
-41 LSGIYFNSNYIDK
+41 LSGIYFNSNYIYK
-54 YQSVWY
+54 YQSIWY
-60 EASITDYKGYNI
+60 EASITDCKGYNI

-166 QSFQVNEDVS
+166 QSFQVNEDMS
-176 RLTGLRHRSF
+176 WLSELKHRTFKVFLIMF
-186 IIFFVLFVILS
+186 IIFYILL
-197 YIFIKRK
+197 KRK
-204 HKFTAGQIDEK
+204 LNHSKGIGLYDGNSSK
-215 IIRYKEKII
+215 ITGIVSQNKGII
-224 NSIDAYKKIIVFEI
+224 ISEILCYVITFFGVLGLFEI
-238 IGYIILFLFVVCML
+238 GMKKSNYRNM
-252 KFKFKIHSYY
+252 Y
-262 VLYTI
+262 VFI
-267 LSLCIWVTLSSLY
+267 SLCVWIIISTIY
-280 WYIKNNKVKFEK
+280 WYIKNNKIKFEK

-350 PQLRNSCDVKDKSYH
+350 PQLKNSCDVKDKSYH

-371 YSKRTSVEYNENIT
+371 YSKRTSVGYNENIT

-587 AFIKDYWSIKKI
+587 TFIKDYWSIKKI
-599 PDYNTATAY
+599 HDYNTATAY

>member
-1 MSNKIVKSKKKNTI
+1 MSNKLVKSKKKNTV
-15 SKHNRIDKNKKSII
+15 SKYNGIDKNKKSII
-29 VCLAFSFVISLL
+29 VCLVVSFVISLL
-41 LSGIYFNSNYIDK
+41 LSGIYFNSNYIYK
-54 YQSVWY
+54 YQSIWY
-60 EASITDYKGYNI
+60 EASITDCKGYNI

-166 QSFQVNEDVS
+166 QSFQVNEDMS
-176 RLTGLRHRSF
+176 WLSELKHRTFKVFLIMF
-186 IIFFVLFVILS
+186 IIFYILL
-197 YIFIKRK
+197 KRK
-204 HKFTAGQIDEK
+204 LNHSKGIGLYDGNSSK
-215 IIRYKEKII
+215 ITGIVSQNKGII
-224 NSIDAYKKIIVFEI
+224 ISEILCYVITFFGVLGLFEI
-238 IGYIILFLFVVCML
+238 GMKKSNYRNM
-252 KFKFKIHSYY
+252 Y
-262 VLYTI
+262 VFI
-267 LSLCIWVTLSSLY
+267 SLCVWIIISTIY
-280 WYIKNNKVKFEK
+280 WYIKNNKIKFEK

-350 PQLRNSCDVKDKSYH
+350 PQLKNSCDVKDKSYH

-371 YSKRTSVEYNENIT
+371 YSKRTSVGYNENIT

-514 AFLPKKKFEKKKGIV
+514 AFLQKKKFEKKKGIV

-587 AFIKDYWSIKKI
+587 TFIKDYWSIKKI

>member
-1 MSNKIVKSKKKNTI
+1 MSNKLVKSKKKNTV
-15 SKHNRIDKNKKSII
+15 SKYNGIDKNKKSII
-29 VCLAFSFVISLL
+29 VCLVVSFVISLL
-41 LSGIYFNSNYIDK
+41 LSGIYFNSNYIYK
-54 YQSVWY
+54 YQSIWY
-60 EASITDYKGYNI
+60 EASITDCKGYNI

-133 GHEQYAKLYF
+133 GHEQNAKLYF

-166 QSFQVNEDVS
+166 QSFQVNEDMS
-176 RLTGLRHRSF
+176 WLSELKHRTFKVFLIMF
-186 IIFFVLFVILS
+186 IIFYILL
-197 YIFIKRK
+197 KRK
-204 HKFTAGQIDEK
+204 LNHSKGIGLYDGNSSK
-215 IIRYKEKII
+215 ITGIVSQNKGII
-224 NSIDAYKKIIVFEI
+224 ISEILCYVITFFGVLGLFEI
-238 IGYIILFLFVVCML
+238 GMKKSNYRNM
-252 KFKFKIHSYY
+252 Y
-262 VLYTI
+262 VFI
-267 LSLCIWVTLSSLY
+267 SLCVWIIISTIY
-280 WYIKNNKVKFEK
+280 WYIKNNKIKFEK

-350 PQLRNSCDVKDKSYH
+350 PQLKNSCDVKDKSYH

-371 YSKRTSVEYNENIT
+371 YSKRTSVGYNENIT

-415 KLAGMLFYLYIVY
+415 KLAGVLFYLYIVY

-587 AFIKDYWSIKKI
+587 TFIKDYWSIKKI

>member
-1 MSNKIVKSKKKNTI
+1 MSNKLVKSKKKNTV
-15 SKHNRIDKNKKSII
+15 SKYNGIDKNKKSII
-29 VCLAFSFVISLL
+29 VCLVVSFVISLL
-41 LSGIYFNSNYIDK
+41 LSGIYFNSNYIYK
-54 YQSVWY
+54 YQSIWY
-60 EASITDYKGYNI
+60 EASITDCKGYNI

-166 QSFQVNEDVS
+166 QSFQVNEDMS
-176 RLTGLRHRSF
+176 WLSELKHRTFKVFLIMF
-186 IIFFVLFVILS
+186 IIFYILL
-197 YIFIKRK
+197 KRK
-204 HKFTAGQIDEK
+204 LNHSKGIGLYDGNSSK
-215 IIRYKEKII
+215 ITGIVSQNKGII
-224 NSIDAYKKIIVFEI
+224 ISEILCYVITFFGVLGLFEI
-238 IGYIILFLFVVCML
+238 GMKKSNYRNM
-252 KFKFKIHSYY
+252 Y
-262 VLYTI
+262 VFI
-267 LSLCIWVTLSSLY
+267 SLCVWIIISTIY
-280 WYIKNNKVKFEK
+280 WYIKNNKIKFEK

-350 PQLRNSCDVKDKSYH
+350 PQLKNSCDVKDKSYH

-371 YSKRTSVEYNENIT
+371 YSKRTSVGYNENIT

-415 KLAGMLFYLYIVY
+415 KLAGVLFYLYIVY

-587 AFIKDYWSIKKI
+587 TFIKDYWSIKKI

>member
-1 MSNKIVKSKKKNTI
+1 MSNKLVKSKKKNTV
-15 SKHNRIDKNKKSII
+15 SKYNGIDKNKKSII
-29 VCLAFSFVISLL
+29 VCLVVSFVISLL
-41 LSGIYFNSNYIDK
+41 LSGIYFNSNYIYK
-54 YQSVWY
+54 YQSIWY
-60 EASITDYKGYNI
+60 EASITDCKGYNI

-166 QSFQVNEDVS
+166 QSFQVNEDMS
-176 RLTGLRHRSF
+176 WLSELKHRTFKVFLIMF
-186 IIFFVLFVILS
+186 IIFYILL
-197 YIFIKRK
+197 KRK
-204 HKFTAGQIDEK
+204 LNHSKGIGLYDGNSSK
-215 IIRYKEKII
+215 ITGIVSQNKGII
-224 NSIDAYKKIIVFEI
+224 ISEILCYVITFFGVLGLFEI
-238 IGYIILFLFVVCML
+238 GMKKSNYRNM
-252 KFKFKIHSYY
+252 Y
-262 VLYTI
+262 VFI
-267 LSLCIWVTLSSLY
+267 SLCVWIIISTIY
-280 WYIKNNKVKFEK
+280 WYIKNNKIKFEK

-350 PQLRNSCDVKDKSYH
+350 PQLKNSCDVKDKSYH

-371 YSKRTSVEYNENIT
+371 YSKRTSVGYNENIT

-415 KLAGMLFYLYIVY
+415 KLAGVLFYLYIVY

-486 IKDFVYIIASTLLGI
+486 IKDFVYVIASTLLGI

-587 AFIKDYWSIKKI
+587 TFIKDYWSIKKI

>member
-1 MSNKIVKSKKKNTI
+1 MSNKLVKSKKKNTV
-15 SKHNRIDKNKKSII
+15 SKYNGIDKNKKSII
-29 VCLAFSFVISLL
+29 VCLVVSFVISLL
-41 LSGIYFNSNYIDK
+41 LSGIYFNSNYIYK
-54 YQSVWY
+54 YQSIWY
-60 EASITDYKGYNI
+60 EASITDCKGYNI

-166 QSFQVNEDVS
+166 QSFQVNEDMS
-176 RLTGLRHRSF
+176 WLSELKHRTFKVFLIMF
-186 IIFFVLFVILS
+186 IIFYILL
-197 YIFIKRK
+197 KRK
-204 HKFTAGQIDEK
+204 LNHSKGIGLYDGNSSK
-215 IIRYKEKII
+215 ITGIVSQNKGII
-224 NSIDAYKKIIVFEI
+224 ISEILCYVITFFGVLGLFEI
-238 IGYIILFLFVVCML
+238 GMKKSNYRNM
-252 KFKFKIHSYY
+252 Y
-262 VLYTI
+262 VFI
-267 LSLCIWVTLSSLY
+267 SLCVWIIISTIY
-280 WYIKNNKVKFEK
+280 WYIKNNKIKFEK

-350 PQLRNSCDVKDKSYH
+350 PQLKNSCDVKDKSYH

-371 YSKRTSVEYNENIT
+371 YSKRTSVGYNENIT

-587 AFIKDYWSIKKI
+587 TFIKDYWSIKKI

-679 LFPIIVSGMLV
+679 LFPIIVSGMFV

>member
-1 MSNKIVKSKKKNTI
+1 MSNKLVKSKKKNTV
-15 SKHNRIDKNKKSII
+15 SKYNGIDKNKKSII
-29 VCLAFSFVISLL
+29 VCLVVSFVISLL
-41 LSGIYFNSNYIDK
+41 LSGIYFNSNYIYK
-54 YQSVWY
+54 YQSIWY
-60 EASITDYKGYNI
+60 EASITDCKGYNI

-166 QSFQVNEDVS
+166 QSFQVNEDMS
-176 RLTGLRHRSF
+176 WLSELKHRTFKVFLIMF
-186 IIFFVLFVILS
+186 IIFYILL
-197 YIFIKRK
+197 KRK
-204 HKFTAGQIDEK
+204 LNHSKGIGLYDGNSSK
-215 IIRYKEKII
+215 ITGIVSQNKGII
-224 NSIDAYKKIIVFEI
+224 ISEILCYVITFFGVLGLFEI
-238 IGYIILFLFVVCML
+238 GMKKLNYRNM
-252 KFKFKIHSYY
+252 Y
-262 VLYTI
+262 VFI
-267 LSLCIWVTLSSLY
+267 SLCVWIIISTIY
-280 WYIKNNKVKFEK
+280 WYIKNNKIKFEK

-350 PQLRNSCDVKDKSYH
+350 PQLKNSCDVKDKSYH

-371 YSKRTSVEYNENIT
+371 YSKRTSVGYNENIT

-415 KLAGMLFYLYIVY
+415 KLAGVLFYLYIVY

-587 AFIKDYWSIKKI
+587 TFIKDYWSIKKI

>member
-1 MSNKIVKSKKKNTI
+1 MSNKLVKSKKKNTV
-15 SKHNRIDKNKKSII
+15 SKYNGIDKNKKSII
-29 VCLAFSFVISLL
+29 VCLVVSFVISLL
-41 LSGIYFNSNYIDK
+41 LSGIYFNSNYIYK
-54 YQSVWY
+54 YQSIWY
-60 EASITDYKGYNI
+60 EASITDCKGYNI

-166 QSFQVNEDVS
+166 QSFQVNEDMS
-176 RLTGLRHRSF
+176 WLSELKHRTFKVFLIMF
-186 IIFFVLFVILS
+186 IIFYILL
-197 YIFIKRK
+197 KRK
-204 HKFTAGQIDEK
+204 LNHSKGIGLYDGNSSK
-215 IIRYKEKII
+215 ITGIVSQNKGII
-224 NSIDAYKKIIVFEI
+224 ISEILCYVITFFGVLGLFEI
-238 IGYIILFLFVVCML
+238 GMKKSNYRNM
-252 KFKFKIHSYY
+252 Y
-262 VLYTI
+262 VFI
-267 LSLCIWVTLSSLY
+267 SLCVWIIISTIY
-280 WYIKNNKVKFEK
+280 WYIKNNKIKFEK

-324 NIVALSHYPDKSVSV
+324 NIVALSYYPDKSVSV

-350 PQLRNSCDVKDKSYH
+350 PQLKNSCDVKDKSYH

-371 YSKRTSVEYNENIT
+371 YSKRTSVGYNENIT

-587 AFIKDYWSIKKI
+587 TFIKDYWSIKKI

>member
-1 MSNKIVKSKKKNTI
+1 MSNKLVKSKKKNTV
-15 SKHNRIDKNKKSII
+15 SKYNGIDKNKKSII
-29 VCLAFSFVISLL
+29 VCLVVSFVISLL
-41 LSGIYFNSNYIDK
+41 LSGIYFNSNYIYK
-54 YQSVWY
+54 YQSIWY
-60 EASITDYKGYNI
+60 EASITDCKGYNI

-166 QSFQVNEDVS
+166 QSFQVNEDMS
-176 RLTGLRHRSF
+176 WLSELKHRTFKVFLIMF
-186 IIFFVLFVILS
+186 IIFYILL
-197 YIFIKRK
+197 KRK
-204 HKFTAGQIDEK
+204 LNHSKGIGLYDGNSSK
-215 IIRYKEKII
+215 ITGIVSQNKGII
-224 NSIDAYKKIIVFEI
+224 ISEILCYVITFFGVLGLFEI
-238 IGYIILFLFVVCML
+238 GMKKSNYRNM
-252 KFKFKIHSYY
+252 Y
-262 VLYTI
+262 VFI
-267 LSLCIWVTLSSLY
+267 SLCVWIIISTIY
-280 WYIKNNKVKFEK
+280 WYIKNNKIKFEK

-350 PQLRNSCDVKDKSYH
+350 PQLKNSCDVKDKSYH

-371 YSKRTSVEYNENIT
+371 YSKRTSVGYNENIT

-551 GGGLGIGDTRG
+551 GGGLGIGDTRA

-587 AFIKDYWSIKKI
+587 TFIKDYWSIKKI

>member
-1 MSNKIVKSKKKNTI
+1 MSNKLVKSKKKNTV
-15 SKHNRIDKNKKSII
+15 SKYNGIDKNKKSII
-29 VCLAFSFVISLL
+29 VCIVVSFVISLL
-41 LSGIYFNSNYIDK
+41 LSGIYFNSNYIYK
-54 YQSVWY
+54 YQSIWY
-60 EASITDYKGYNI
+60 EASITDCKGYNI

-166 QSFQVNEDVS
+166 QSFQVNEDMS
-176 RLTGLRHRSF
+176 WLSELKHRTFKVFLIMF
-186 IIFFVLFVILS
+186 IIFYILL
-197 YIFIKRK
+197 KRK
-204 HKFTAGQIDEK
+204 LNHSKGIGLYDGNSSK
-215 IIRYKEKII
+215 ITGIVSQNKGII
-224 NSIDAYKKIIVFEI
+224 ISEILCYVITFFGVLGLFEI
-238 IGYIILFLFVVCML
+238 GMKKSNYRNM
-252 KFKFKIHSYY
+252 Y
-262 VLYTI
+262 VFI
-267 LSLCIWVTLSSLY
+267 SLCVWIIISTIY
-280 WYIKNNKVKFEK
+280 WYIKNNKIKFEK

-350 PQLRNSCDVKDKSYH
+350 PQLKNSCDVKDKSYH

-371 YSKRTSVEYNENIT
+371 YSKRTSVGYNENIT

-587 AFIKDYWSIKKI
+587 TFIKDYWSIKKI

>member
-1 MSNKIVKSKKKNTI
+1 MSNKLVKSKKKNTV
-15 SKHNRIDKNKKSII
+15 SKYNGIDKNKKSII
-29 VCLAFSFVISLL
+29 VCLVVSFVISLL
-41 LSGIYFNSNYIDK
+41 LSGIYFNSNYIYK
-54 YQSVWY
+54 YQSIWY
-60 EASITDYKGYNI
+60 EASITDCKGYNI

-166 QSFQVNEDVS
+166 QSFQVNEDMS
-176 RLTGLRHRSF
+176 WLSELKHRTFKVFLIMF
-186 IIFFVLFVILS
+186 IIFYILL
-197 YIFIKRK
+197 KRK
-204 HKFTAGQIDEK
+204 LNHSKGIGLYDGNSSK
-215 IIRYKEKII
+215 ITGIVSQNKGII
-224 NSIDAYKKIIVFEI
+224 ISEILCYVITFFGVLGLFEI
-238 IGYIILFLFVVCML
+238 GMKKSNYRNM
-252 KFKFKIHSYY
+252 Y
-262 VLYTI
+262 VFI
-267 LSLCIWVTLSSLY
+267 SLCVWIIISTIY
-280 WYIKNNKVKFEK
+280 WYIKNNKIKFEK

-350 PQLRNSCDVKDKSYH
+350 PQLKNSCDVKDKSYH

-371 YSKRTSVEYNENIT
+371 YSKRTSVGYNENIT

-587 AFIKDYWSIKKI
+587 IFIKDYWSIKKI